1 MSFSRVPSGF
11 WWMLLLLCGVAF
23 LYVLLFWMF
32 RFDLGV
38 SPSWQ
43 VLAHHLMLLLFFLS
57 ALGLVAPDGFGRMGW
72 FGWMMAVLL
81 PVVLVSVLAVG
92 WFHAGPY
99 EGYRDPRLFPLTVVS
114 VVLFSIIHLFSF
126 GFMILVR
133 TFFNYLYPGL
143 ERRRLGSSEPGALHE
158 S

>member
-1 MSFSRVPSGF
+1 MLFYRVPFGF
-11 WWMLLLLCGVAF
+11 RWILVLLCGFAF
-23 LYVLLFWMF
+23 LFGLLFWVF

-43 VLAHHLMLLLFFLS
+43 VLAYYLMLLLFSLS
-57 ALGLVAPDGFGRMGW
+57 ALGLVAPDGFRRMGW

-92 WFHAGPY
+92 WLHAGPY
-99 EGYRDPRLFPLTVVS
+99 EGYRDPRLFPMTVVS
-114 VVLFSIIHLFSF
+114 VALFSIIHLFSL

-133 TFFNYLYPGL
+133 TFFNYLYPGF
-143 ERRRLGSSEPGALHE
+143 ERRRLGSSEPGSLHE
-158 S
+158 G